1 MNSIFDVVYSYSV
14 QNKLLD
20 KNAINYILIELLNE
34 NNFQKINIFIDNK
47 KKPVYLDDKLA
58 SYKNNTINVFLSRIN
73 EYILSDKYKTNFKN
87 EYILN
92 KFQNYLRKN
101 LVILQAL
108 FHEIEHVEQFNN
120 KDNITLEQKLCN
132 LEKEFISET
141 ENIMND
147 NSLSLFKRMN
157 EFSKNKKLYRNNYE
171 ISFMERMA
179 DINSYKKILELLEPI
194 KSKVQDVY
202 DLENYLL
209 METIMK
215 SYKNIMD
222 TPTIRFFINIG
233 KFNELAQYDLIN
245 LSEED
250 KLLYGLKID
259 GKDYINNNAFLC
271 LKKKV
276 R

>member
-1 MNSIFDVVYSYSV
+1 
-14 QNKLLD
+14 
-20 KNAINYILIELLNE
+20 
-34 NNFQKINIFIDNK
+34 
-47 KKPVYLDDKLA
+47 
-58 SYKNNTINVFLSRIN
+58 
-73 EYILSDKYKTNFKN
+73 
-87 EYILN
+87 
-92 KFQNYLRKN
+92 
-101 LVILQAL
+101 
-108 FHEIEHVEQFNN
+108 
-120 KDNITLEQKLCN
+120 
-132 LEKEFISET
+132 
-141 ENIMND
+141 
-147 NSLSLFKRMN
+147 
-157 EFSKNKKLYRNNYE
+157 
-171 ISFMERMA
+171 MERMA

-259 GKDYINNNAFLC
+259 GKDYINNNAFLS